1 MTTSDTT
8 KVALYFVEG
17 KDDETAVAKWCS
29 LSPVTSTQEVG
40 RVLKQFGRLL
50 GDYVVIIKRAQKQT
64 YTPYLLPNGV
74 IAIVVKYAQVAP

>member
-29 LSPVTSTQEVG
+29 LSPVTSTPEIG

-50 GDYVVIIKRAQKQT
+50 GDYVVIIKRAVIIKEFRSRH
-64 YTPYLLPNGV
+64 TPPTCCPTALSPSW
-74 IAIVVKYAQVAP
+74 